1 MSKQTVCQKTS
12 NPTNKNI
19 CCLCQRNEATK
30 TNSHIVP
37 SFLGARVFSYDGSG
51 KRGKEVAFTLT
62 ASRQNVHTGDLPS
75 TKFEELFDEKS
86 LTDERIEELRVDS
99 LAKDY
104 YLCPNCEKLLADYLE
119 SPYASLFKNEKQIP
133 GDIALFFWMSVIWR
147 ISITRVLGDW
157 LSTDVEDSMRTYLF
171 SFLEQ
176 KQKGQDTSTLK
187 ESTPF
192 VYKVLFNSDYLKENA
207 GFVNFKTNE
216 THDCAAFLCGDI
228 AVFMGQKDCVCD
240 FWGLEE
246 YVENAPM
253 NNGLLIEKRC
263 IIPIDTFLNAKNA
276 IINEFKEKKMEFE
289 RNLLNQVWKKLN
301 LKGEMPIELQNEI
314 IYSIHGDGLK
324 LGDRG
329 EVMMWSPIIYEKI
342 SSFLRR
348 NIIIL

>member
-62 ASRQNVHTGDLPS
+62 ASRQKVHTGDLPS

-104 YLCPNCEKLLADYLE
+104 YLCPNCEKLFADYLE
-119 SPYASLFKNEKQIP
+119 SPYASFFKNEKQIP

-157 LSTDVEDSMRTYLF
+157 LSADVEDSMRTYLF

-176 KQKGQDTSTLK
+176 KQIGQDTSTLI
-187 ESTPF
+187 ENTPF
-192 VYKVLFNSDYLKENA
+192 VYKVLFNPDYLKENA
-207 GFVNFKTNE
+207 GVIYFKTND
-216 THDCAAFLCGDI
+216 THDCAAFLCGDM
-228 AVFMGQKDCVCD
+228 AVFMASRGFVCD
-240 FWGLEE
+240 FWGLEK
-246 YVENAPM
+246 YVGDAPINHGFLM
-253 NNGLLIEKRC
+253 EERFVIPKGSFLKAKNEIVNVLEKQKVAQERS
-263 IIPIDTFLNAKNA
+263 FLNQ
-276 IINEFKEKKMEFE
+276 
-289 RNLLNQVWKKLN
+289 RWKQLG
-301 LKGEMPIELQNEI
+301 LSGDMPLELQNEI

-329 EVMMWSPIIYEKI
+329 EVKMWTPIIYEKI
-342 SSFLRR
+342 SNFLKRR
-348 NIIIL
+348 RIF

>member
-1 MSKQTVCQKTS
+1 MKDSSVKDMCA
-12 NPTNKNI
+12 
-19 CCLCQRNEATK
+19 LCKKNEATK

-62 ASRQNVHTGDLPS
+62 ASKQKVHTGDIPS
-75 TKFEELFDEKS
+75 TKYEELFDEKS

-119 SPYASLFKNEKQIP
+119 SPYASFLKNEKKEVQ
-133 GDIALFFWMSVIWR
+133 GDIALFFWLSVIWR

-157 LSTDVEDSMRTYLF
+157 LSSDVEDSMRTYLF

-176 KQKGQDTSTLK
+176 KQIGQDTSDLI
-187 ESTPF
+187 ENTPF
-192 VYKVLFNSDYLKENA
+192 VYKVLFNPDYLKENA
-207 GFVNFKTNE
+207 GFINFKTND
-216 THDCAAFLCGDI
+216 THDCAAFICGDVV
-228 AVFMGQKDCVCD
+228 VFMGPKDFVCD

-246 YVENAPM
+246 YVDNAPM

-263 IIPIDTFLNAKNA
+263 IIPIDSFLDAKKA
-276 IINEFKEKKMEFE
+276 IIDELKEKKMEFE

-342 SSFLRR
+342 SNFLMRR
-348 NIIIL
+348 SVFCRFI